1 MNNSIRIRLDRLPNT
16 ENDPYTSDKVINT
29 VLNINDSVS
38 ADVLNNFNVSKADIL
53 RRISAFQ
60 PAMINNANSS
70 LNPNGNDNTE
80 NNDDDG
86 NTTNATGGSADDA
99 VKRE

>member
-1 MNNSIRIRLDRLPNT
+1 MSNT
-16 ENDPYTSDKVINT
+16 ENAPYTSDKVVNY
-29 VLNINDSVS
+29 VLNINDSQS
-38 ADVLNNFNVSKADIL
+38 ADYVFNNFNVSKDDIL

-60 PAMINNANSS
+60 PAMINNVNSS

-80 NNDDDG
+80 NKDGDG
-86 NTTNATGGSADDA
+86 NTTNATGANADDA

>member
-1 MNNSIRIRLDRLPNT
+1 M
-16 ENDPYTSDKVINT
+16 
-29 VLNINDSVS
+29 NINDSVS
-38 ADVLNNFNVSKADIL
+38 ADVLNNFNVSKDDIL

-70 LNPNGNDNTE
+70 LNPNGNDNTD
-80 NNDDDG
+80 NKDHDG
-86 NTTNATGGSADDA
+86 NTMNAADGSADDA